1 MKNSDSCAAIG
12 YLIPTF
18 PLGADLEEFLGS
30 AEQGTNIHLF
40 VLRNC
45 ADAAVSLDTDRGK
58 TPMTCIP
65 QLSNQPE
72 QSVAESQA
80 AMMAYWYWLMH
91 SPSVYWRSLQLSHG
105 YRLEWPDFLQA
116 MYLAHELH
124 HREIKQLKIIDRHV
138 STAIVKIAQQF
149 YDFSCTMTDWVD
161 RPGRD
166 AALVGAESLEC
177 VLKA

>member
-1 MKNSDSCAAIG
+1 MKNSDSCAVIG
-12 YLIPTF
+12 YLIQTL
-18 PLGADLEEFLGS
+18 PLGADLEEILVSEGR
-30 AEQGTNIHLF
+30 GGNIHLF
-40 VLRNC
+40 VLQNS
-45 ADAAVSLDTDRGK
+45 ADAAMRLDTDRGN
-58 TPMTCIP
+58 TPLTCIP

-105 YRLEWPDFLQA
+105 YRLEWADFLQA

-124 HREIKQLKIIDRHV
+124 QRKIKQLKIIDCHL

-149 YDFSCTMTDWVD
+149 YDFSCTTTDWVD
-161 RPGRD
+161 RPRLD
-166 AALVGAESLEC
+166 ATLVGAEAG
-177 VLKA
+177 KARLS